1 MLNYQYFYR
10 FHHVSTHQD
19 DKISSILLYLSFQI
33 TLKYVPGCLTN
44 KYLSCTSSWPYGPT
58 SFEHEQ
64 PDPPPLRPWPI
75 FTTPTTKSCGRN
87 SIDEHRTVIVKLP
100 VIQRLRSV
108 MVIMKFLKGDTE
120 SQWWWDRMGR
130 QRDRRTQADH
140 GQLVKWHCNI
150 GAVASTASRKVR
162 STLSTFS
169 TMTLSFLLTFYLVSG
184 GKYASIRGALNCLN
198 VEALLPE
205 NREYI
210 TWQLLSLSTTLALG
224 WTVDTPSWRSSSPLP
239 RW

>member
-1 MLNYQYFYR
+1 MLIYQYFYR

-100 VIQRLRSV
+100 VIAFSDSDNEILKRWHRISEMMGWVVTGREGPKLTMVKGHWGSSEHSV
-108 MVIMKFLKGDTE
+108 KEGEIHFVQCPL
-120 SQWWWDRMGR
+120 S
-130 QRDRRTQADH
+130 
-140 GQLVKWHCNI
+140 
-150 GAVASTASRKVR
+150 VR
-162 STLSTFS
+162 W
-169 TMTLSFLLTFYLVSG
+169 Y
-184 GKYASIRGALNCLN
+184 
-198 VEALLPE
+198 
-205 NREYI
+205 
-210 TWQLLSLSTTLALG
+210 
-224 WTVDTPSWRSSSPLP
+224 
-239 RW
+239 

>member
-1 MLNYQYFYR
+1 MCCHKSSWTRYGPISSWTTFGSKSSWTRYGPRARQDRPQMLNYQYFYR

-100 VIQRLRSV
+100 VIAFSDSDNEILKRWHRISV
-108 MVIMKFLKGDTE
+108 M
-120 SQWWWDRMGR
+120 MG
-130 QRDRRTQADH
+130 
-140 GQLVKWHCNI
+140 
-150 GAVASTASRKVR
+150 
-162 STLSTFS
+162 
-169 TMTLSFLLTFYLVSG
+169 
-184 GKYASIRGALNCLN
+184 
-198 VEALLPE
+198 
-205 NREYI
+205 
-210 TWQLLSLSTTLALG
+210 
-224 WTVDTPSWRSSSPLP
+224 
-239 RW
+239 